1 VGAIAEIAVFLA
13 AAVVAVPLFRRLH
26 LGAVLAYLCAGIVVG
41 PSGLGLVSDVDRTL
55 DVAEFGVVLLLFVI
69 GLELQPSRLVAM
81 RRAVFVAGALQVA
94 FTTLLLALAA
104 WALGLAP
111 RSAALVGFA
120 LSLSSTALVL
130 QVLAERGELKEKHAR
145 AAFGTL
151 LFQDIA
157 AMALLALL
165 PLLRA
170 GTGAAGGR
178 PSLHAL
184 LGLAALVLVL
194 AFGRHALRPLLRV
207 VAETRVR
214 ETFTATALLVV
225 VATALL
231 FSATGLS
238 MAFGAFIAGVLLAD
252 SEYRHEL
259 EADIEPFKGLLLGL
273 FFVATGMSA
282 HVATLIERPGAVLG
296 ALALVLALKG
306 AAGWAVARLAGLGGA
321 AARRFASDVAGGGE
335 FAFVLL
341 ALLGRGGLLDG
352 PSANLLVIVVTLS
365 MIATP
370 LLIGAHARLEARLA
384 PAPAPPPFDRPD
396 GDEPRVIIAG
406 FGRFGGIIG
415 RVLRAKRIR
424 FTALEI
430 SPAQVDF
437 VRRFGNK
444 LYYGDASRLELL
456 HAAGAGRAE
465 LLIVAIDDVEASLRT
480 AEMARRHFPRLRI
493 LARARNRQ
501 HAFRLLDLGI
511 TSVYRETLAT
521 SLEVAREALIALG
534 VPPAAARDSIRL
546 FRAHD
551 ERTLL
556 RQQAVQEDEAK
567 LVAATKESAAQ
578 LESLFAADAERD
590 APADGG
596 ELSR

>member
-1 VGAIAEIAVFLA
+1 MAAIAQIAVFLA
-13 AAVVAVPLFRRLH
+13 AAVVAVPLFKRLH
-26 LGAVLAYLCAGIVVG
+26 LGAVLAYLAAGIVVG
-41 PSGLGLVSDVDRTL
+41 PSGLGLISDVDRIL
-55 DVAEFGVVLLLFVI
+55 DFAEFGVVLLLFVI
-69 GLELQPSRLVAM
+69 GLELQPSRLIAM
-81 RRAVFVAGALQVA
+81 RRVVFVAGSLHV
-94 FTTLLLALAA
+94 LLATAALALAA
-104 WALGLAP
+104 WWLGVAP
-111 RSAALVGFA
+111 RSAALIGFA

-130 QVLAERGELKEKHAR
+130 QVLAEREELKAQHAR

-157 AMALLALL
+157 AMAVLAVL
-165 PLLRA
+165 PLLGA
-170 GTGAAGGR
+170 GSAAGAGPAR
-178 PSLHAL
+178 SL
-184 LGLAALVLVL
+184 LGLVALALVL

-207 VAETRVR
+207 VAQTRVR
-214 ETFTATALLVV
+214 EAFTATALLVV
-225 VATALL
+225 VGTALL

-282 HVATLIERPGAVLG
+282 HVATLVERPGAVLG
-296 ALALVLALKG
+296 VLALLLALKG
-306 AAGWAVARLAGLGGA
+306 AAGWLVARICGVGA
-321 AARRFASDVAGGGE
+321 AGARRFASDLAGGGE

-341 ALLGRGGLLDG
+341 ALLARGRLVEAATAD
-352 PSANLLVIVVTLS
+352 LLVIVVTLS

-370 LLIGAHARLEARLA
+370 LLIGAHARLEAWLN
-384 PAPAPPPFDRPD
+384 PAPPPAPFERPD
-396 GDEPRVIIAG
+396 ADEPRVIIAG
-406 FGRFGGIIG
+406 FGRFGQIVG

-430 SPAQVDF
+430 SQAQVDF

-456 HAAGAGRAE
+456 HAAGAERAE
-465 LLIVAIDDVEASLRT
+465 LLIIAIDDVDASLRT
-480 AEMARRHFPRLRI
+480 AEMARRHFPRLKI

-511 TSVYRETLAT
+511 TGVFRETFAS
-521 SLEVAREALIALG
+521 SLEVAREALVALG
-534 VPPAAARDSIRL
+534 VPPRQARSSIQM

-551 ERTLL
+551 EQTL
-556 RQQAVQEDEAK
+556 RAQQAVREDEAK

-578 LESLFAADAERD
+578 LEALFNADERAA
-590 APADGG
+590 PPSVPGV
-596 ELSR
+596 SR

>member
-1 VGAIAEIAVFLA
+1 MFLA
-13 AAVVAVPLFRRLH
+13 AAVVAVPLFKRFH
-26 LGAVLAYLCAGIVVG
+26 LGAVLAYLAAGIVVG
-41 PSGLGLVSDVDRTL
+41 PSGLKLISDVERTL

-69 GLELQPSRLVAM
+69 GLELQPSRLFAM
-81 RRAVFVAGALQVA
+81 RRAVFGTGLLQV
-94 FTTLLLALAA
+94 LLSSAVLALGA
-104 WALGLAP
+104 WGFGLAP
-111 RSAALVGFA
+111 RSALLVGFA

-130 QVLAERGELKEKHAR
+130 QVLAEREELHANHAR
-145 AAFGTL
+145 AAFATL
-151 LFQDIA
+151 LFQDVA
-157 AMALLALL
+157 AMGVLALL
-165 PLLRA
+165 PL
-170 GTGAAGGR
+170 AGGGKAGS
-178 PSLHAL
+178 PLQAINGL
-184 LGLAALVLVL
+184 VVLGIVLG
-194 AFGRHALRPLLRV
+194 FGRLALRPLLRI

-214 ETFTATALLVV
+214 ETFTATALLLVI
-225 VATALL
+225 ASALL

-238 MAFGAFIAGVLLAD
+238 MGLGAFVAGVLLAD

-282 HVATLIERPGAVLG
+282 RVGILIERPLAVLG
-296 ALALVLALKG
+296 AFLGLLVLKG
-306 AAGWAVARLAGLGGA
+306 LAGWVVARLSGLKDG

-341 ALLGRGGLLDG
+341 ALVTRGRLLDE
-352 PSANLLVIVVTLS
+352 ATADLVVIVVTLS

-370 LLIGAHARLEARLA
+370 LLIGAHARLEAWLA
-384 PAPAPPPFDRPD
+384 PAPAPRPFDRPESE
-396 GDEPRVIIAG
+396 EPRVIIAG
-406 FGRFGGIIG
+406 FGRFGTIIG

-424 FTALEI
+424 FTALEA

-456 HAAGAGRAE
+456 HAAGAAHAE
-465 LLIVAIDDVEASLRT
+465 LLIVAIDDVEASIRT
-480 AEMARRHFPRLRI
+480 VEMARRHFPRLKV

-501 HAFRLLDLGI
+501 HAFRLMDLGI
-511 TSVYRETLAT
+511 TAVFRETYAT
-521 SLEVAREALIALG
+521 SLEVAGEALVALG
-534 VPPAAARDSIRL
+534 LTREEARASIKT

-556 RQQAVQEDEAK
+556 AQQAVQEDEDK

-578 LESLFAADAERD
+578 LEKLFAADEERARAD
-590 APADGG
+590 AA
-596 ELSR
+596 SR

>member
-1 VGAIAEIAVFLA
+1 MGATAEIAVFLA

-26 LGAVLAYLCAGIVVG
+26 LGAVLAFLAAGIVVG
-41 PSGLGLVSDVDRTL
+41 PSGLGLISDVGRIL
-55 DVAEFGVVLLLFVI
+55 DFAEFGVVLLLFVI
-69 GLELQPSRLVAM
+69 GLELQPSRLVTM
-81 RRAVFVAGALQVA
+81 RRVVFVAGSLQVLL
-94 FTTLLLALAA
+94 TTAALALAA
-104 WALGLAP
+104 WWLGSPA
-111 RSAALVGFA
+111 RSAVLIGFA

-130 QVLAERGELKEKHAR
+130 QVLAEREELKAQHAR

-157 AMALLALL
+157 AMAVLAVL
-165 PLLRA
+165 PLLGA
-170 GTGAAGGR
+170 GAAPGAGPAR
-178 PSLHAL
+178 SL
-184 LGLAALVLVL
+184 LGLAALAAVL

-214 ETFTATALLVV
+214 EAFTAAALLVV
-225 VATALL
+225 VGTALL

-296 ALALVLALKG
+296 VLALMLALK
-306 AAGWAVARLAGLGGA
+306 AAALWLVARLCGIAGAG
-321 AARRFASDVAGGGE
+321 ARRYASELAGGGE

-341 ALLGRGGLLDG
+341 ALLARGRLLEVATAD
-352 PSANLLVIVVTLS
+352 LLVIVVTLS
-365 MIATP
+365 MIVTP
-370 LLIGAHARLEARLA
+370 LLIGAHARLEAWLNPPPP
-384 PAPAPPPFDRPD
+384 PAPFERPD
-396 GDEPRVIIAG
+396 ADEPRVIIAG
-406 FGRFGGIIG
+406 FGRFGQIVG

-430 SPAQVDF
+430 SQAQVDF

-456 HAAGAGRAE
+456 HAAGAEHAE
-465 LLIVAIDDVEASLRT
+465 LLIIAIDDVEASLRT
-480 AEMARRHFPRLRI
+480 AELARRHFPRLRI

-511 TSVYRETLAT
+511 SGVFRETFAS
-521 SLEVAREALIALG
+521 SLEVAREALLALG
-534 VPPAAARDSIRL
+534 VPPGQARSSIQM

-551 ERTLL
+551 EQTLL
-556 RQQAVQEDEAK
+556 AQHAVKEDEAK

-578 LESLFAADAERD
+578 LEALFNADERE
-590 APADGG
+590 APPPASGV
-596 ELSR
+596 SR